1 MKLKHIQIV
10 NSCITDY
17 AVKQIASFNQMEGTA
32 EGFEGCLRNFKIDST
47 PVDWFSL
54 LEQENI
60 QRTGCPY

>member
-1 MKLKHIQIV
+1 MFYSSIISV
-10 NSCITDY
+10 SDY
-17 AVKQIASFNQMEGTA
+17 AVKQIASFNQKDGTA

-54 LEQENI
+54 VEQENV